1 MSAIKCQSH
10 FRIFQFAFAIQSQK
24 KKKKKKKKK
33 KTAEDS
39 AATFVYY
46 VSSAFGI
53 TRDFIKGSDLVF

>member
-24 KKKKKKKKK
+24 NKNKKKK

>member
-24 KKKKKKKKK
+24 KKNKKKK